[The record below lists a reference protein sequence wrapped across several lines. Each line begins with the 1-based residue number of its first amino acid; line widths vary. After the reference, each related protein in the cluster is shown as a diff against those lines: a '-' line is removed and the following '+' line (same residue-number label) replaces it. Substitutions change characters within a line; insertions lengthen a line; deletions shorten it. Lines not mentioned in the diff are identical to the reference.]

1 MCYFWRTKR
10 NYRMMLFMS
19 KQVSLPKISSIL
31 QKVKISQKFDIRPI
45 CTKPF
50 NYPGSHLVL
59 SEPFPVSNW
68 TFPLKLNSRGNRK
81 QEFPVGFDVQAN
93 STGANLPGGE
103 IGSYQRVAT
112 SLSSLLKVVTCD
124 QEFFYLPMFAPK
136 TLPGCTFMVVTT

>member
-1 MCYFWRTKR
+1 MRYWMTVILISKCRGIAVFSCGMRFFR
-10 NYRMMLFMS
+10 NLD
-19 KQVSLPKISSIL
+19 SI
-31 QKVKISQKFDIRPI
+31 KSYP
-45 CTKPF
+45 
-50 NYPGSHLVL
+50 PGSPTF

-81 QEFPVGFDVQAN
+81 QEFPVGFDVRAN

-124 QEFFYLPMFAPK
+124 QEFFYSCLPPK
-136 TLPGCTFMVVTT
+136 LLLDAFSRL